1 MIEPIYALTDSG
13 YAALHSIAGDMPELF
28 MHDDSQELI
37 NTIRQSIERNDEW
50 DEEPFSRNRKW
61 HPLKSFGAIV
71 DDVVPGPTNDSNHS
85 RYIREA
91 LPMLTASEICD
102 VRVLASINCFHLGGN
117 YVKTRW
123 QTSSLANSKNKSD
136 MEKFVKLHWLE
147 CDFQAN
153 SAARLFW
160 LHEYATRAAVYSK
173 FDAEVL
179 LDKMANNVNFFHQ
192 ILRRRYLMA
201 SDRIRAA
208 ILDISIESGLA
219 DSDKTSEVSKMMR
232 LLNRTAGGISLD
244 ILSDEE
250 LRSRIKDVMPPKG
263 DTVPSPQP

>member
-13 YAALHSIAGDMPELF
+13 YAALYSVAGDMPELF
-28 MHDDSQELI
+28 TQDDSQGLI
-37 NTIRQSIERNDEW
+37 NAIHQSIERNDEW
-50 DEEPFSRNRKW
+50 DEEPFSSNRKW
-61 HPLKSFGAIV
+61 HPLKSFSAII
-71 DDVVPGPTNDSNHS
+71 DDITPGPSNDSDHS

-91 LPMLTASEICD
+91 LPRLTASEMCD
-102 VRVLASINCFHLGGN
+102 VRILASINCFHLGGH

-123 QTSSLANSKNKSD
+123 ETSSLANSNKKSD
-136 MEKFVKLHWLE
+136 MEQFVKLHWLE
-147 CDFQAN
+147 SNFEAN
-153 SAARLFW
+153 TAARLFW
-160 LHEYATRAAVYSK
+160 LYEYAIRAAVHSK

-179 LDKMANNVNFFHQ
+179 LDKMADNVNFFHQ
-192 ILRRRYLMA
+192 VLRRRYLMA

-219 DSDKTSEVSKMMR
+219 DSNKTSEVSKMMR

-250 LRSRIKDVMPPKG
+250 LRSRVKDVMPPKG
-263 DTVPSPQP
+263 DTAPSPQP